1 MSTRNVV
8 RFLVTA
14 SVLVT
19 GAQASAQNLLNNPS
33 FESDLG
39 FDFSNPA
46 NWNGFF
52 GGPAGTF
59 LEAFNFTGAAPLS
72 GSKALV
78 TTIRGVAGQ
87 TSGNE
92 AFTGHVQIVDGLTA
106 GLPYELSVWARTN
119 PNVLNGAEFRIE
131 WQNAGGT
138 EISRSNMPIQA
149 LLTSSYQRFSIAS
162 TAPAGATRAAIVLA
176 VQSFD
181 PQSSPIADTSVA
193 WDDAAFVVVPAPGV
207 ASLIG
212 LTGLVSLRR
221 RR

>member
-1 MSTRNVV
+1 MSTRNIV
-8 RFLVTA
+8 RFVVSA
-14 SVLVT
+14 SVLVA
-19 GAQASAQNLLNNPS
+19 GAQANAQNLLNNPG

-39 FDFSNPA
+39 FDFSNPS

-78 TTIRGVAGQ
+78 TTIRGVAG
-87 TSGNE
+87 TTDGNN

-119 PNVLNGAEFRIE
+119 PAVLNGAEFRIE
-131 WQNAGGT
+131 WQNAVGT
-138 EISRSNMPIQA
+138 EISRFNMPIQS
-149 LLTSSYQRFSIAS
+149 LLTSSYQRFSITD

-181 PQSSPIADTSVA
+181 PSSQPLADTSVA
-193 WDDAAFVVVPAPGV
+193 WDDAAFQVVPAPGV